1 MFIRLIIYL
10 FFILSTC
17 SANLSAEEL
26 KKIIINGNE
35 RIPDETIIMFS
46 SVSINEEIFPVD
58 TNKILKSLYESNFF
72 ENVSVSLRDDTL
84 IIEVIE
90 NPLIEKISF
99 EGIKSTNIKR
109 KISENLNLKSR
120 SSYNKFLLKKD
131 KEKIQSNLKELGY
144 YFSKIDIFV
153 NKFEGNK
160 VEVVFKIDLG
170 SKSKIKKIS
179 FIGDKIFKDKK
190 LKSIIISEEYKF
202 WKFISGK
209 KYLNENIIKIDE
221 RLLKNFYLNKGYYNV
236 EINSSFAK
244 AGYDSSFELI
254 FNIKSNKKL
263 FFNNLTLELPNDFN
277 RENYSSINYLFKDLK
292 GKPYSINKIEKILN
306 EIDKISVSEQ
316 YESIKASVVETID
329 NEKLN
334 LSFLILESDKKFI
347 QKINIFGNNIT
358 REDVIRNQ
366 FEIDEGDPFNNILI
380 NKTIN
385 NIKNLNFFKSVNKE
399 VVDSD
404 NSKSKIIN
412 INVEEKATGEISAGA
427 GVGTSG
433 GTISFGVKENNYLGK
448 GISVLANAS
457 INKESMKGILSVDNP
472 NYNNSD
478 KSIYFTAQA
487 IETDR
492 LTISGY
498 KTNKTGL
505 SIGTKFEY
513 QNDFYLGIGNSN
525 FYETIDTDSTA
536 SERQKTQKGNYW
548 DSALNLNF
556 DYDKRNQ
563 KFQTTEGF
571 RSRYFIDIPLVSE
584 TYALSNTFNFTKYS
598 ELYEDNVSA
607 LSIYLRSANSINN
620 KEIKLSERIFLPSD
634 KLRGFVRGKVGPK
647 DGEDYIGGNYA
658 ASLNFSSTVPQI
670 LENSENIDFLFFIDV
685 ANVWG
690 VDYFKGDD
698 ESNEIRSS
706 LGIGIDW
713 LTPIGPLSFTLAEPI
728 SKSNSDATE
737 SFRFNLGTTF

>member
-1 MFIRLIIYL
+1 MFNRIIIYI
-10 FFILSTC
+10 FFILSFF

-26 KKIIINGNE
+26 KKIIINGND
-35 RIPDETIIMFS
+35 RIADETIIMFS
-46 SVSINEEIFPVD
+46 SVSIDDELFPED

-84 IIEVIE
+84 IIDVIE
-90 NPLIEKISF
+90 NPLIEKISY
-99 EGIKSTNIKR
+99 EGIKSTNIKK
-109 KISENLNLKSR
+109 KITENLNLKSR
-120 SSYNKFLLKKD
+120 SSYNEFLLKKD
-131 KEKIQSNLKELGY
+131 KERIQSNLKELGY
-144 YFSKIDIFV
+144 YFSKTDIFV
-153 NKFEGNK
+153 KNLEENK
-160 VEVVFKIDLG
+160 VDITFQIDLG
-170 SKSKIKKIS
+170 AKARIKKIS

-190 LKSIIISEEYKF
+190 LKSIIVSEEYKF

-221 RLLKNFYLNKGYYNV
+221 RLLKNFYLNKGYFNV
-236 EINSSFAK
+236 EINSSYAK
-244 AGYDSSFELI
+244 AIDDLSFELI
-254 FNIKSNKKL
+254 FNIQPNKKI
-263 FFNNLTLELPNDFN
+263 FFNDLSLKLPDDFN
-277 RENYSSINYLFKDLK
+277 IENYSSITYLFKDLK
-292 GKPYSINKIEKILN
+292 DKPYSINKIEKILN
-306 EIDKISVSEQ
+306 EIDKISINEQ
-316 YESIKASVVETID
+316 YESINASVLENID

-334 LSFLILESDKKFI
+334 LTFVIEETDKKFI
-347 QKINIFGNNIT
+347 KKINIFGNNIT

-380 NKTIN
+380 NRTIN

-399 VVDSD
+399 VIDSD

-412 INVEEKATGEISAGA
+412 ISIEEKATGEISAGA

-433 GTISFGVKENNYLGK
+433 GTVSFGVKENNYLGK

-457 INKESMKGILSVDNP
+457 INKESLKGILSVNNP
-472 NYNNSD
+472 NFNNSD

-548 DSALNLNF
+548 DSTLNLNF

-571 RSRYFIDIPLVSE
+571 RSRYFLDIPIVSE

-607 LSIYLRSANSINN
+607 FSIYLRAANSINN
-620 KEIKLSERIFLPSD
+620 KDIKLSERIFLPSD

-647 DGEDYIGGNYA
+647 DGEDFIGGNYA

-670 LENSENIDFLFFIDV
+670 LENSENVDFLFFIDV
-685 ANVWG
+685 ANLWG

-706 LGIGIDW
+706 AGIGIDW
-713 LTPIGPLSFTLAEPI
+713 LTPVGPLNFTLAQPI
-728 SKSNSDATE
+728 SKSSSDITE